1 MSVSVLIRSG
11 FASNL
16 IFFLKV
22 SDLYLWPVGK
32 LQQKYVCLLCVNIS
46 GNVCVLSSHLNP
58 HANHWP
64 FQYVAC
70 KQLCRSELLKFKVIG
85 IKTSII
91 TPCTPP
97 LTTWTAFVNTQL
109 FSKSVFQFETGFKQF
124 FLLARQKQLQEIEGR
139 GCTRYDSTEPELQLY
154 STVCSVL

>member
-1 MSVSVLIRSG
+1 MHTWKKYWYLVKLIREIPCLARSNNGEWGWFLENPDYASSAAEQLMSDSVLIRSG

-70 KQLCRSELLKFKVIG
+70 KQLCRSEVLKFKVIG
-85 IKTSII
+85 IKTFIVP
-91 TPCTPP
+91 PCPP
-97 LTTWTAFVNTQL
+97 LLITSTAFVNIQL
-109 FSKSVFQFETGFKQF
+109 FSKS
-124 FLLARQKQLQEIEGR
+124 
-139 GCTRYDSTEPELQLY
+139 
-154 STVCSVL
+154 